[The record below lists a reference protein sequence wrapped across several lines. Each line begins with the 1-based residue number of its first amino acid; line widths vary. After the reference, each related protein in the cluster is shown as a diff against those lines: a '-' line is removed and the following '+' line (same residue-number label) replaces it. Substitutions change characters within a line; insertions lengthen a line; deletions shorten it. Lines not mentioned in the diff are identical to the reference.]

1 MPKGYT
7 LDKHEGKVRETQ
19 FKQRKSKAHTRGVHY
34 IHFGYGD
41 VPLGR
46 VSIFKILV

>member
-1 MPKGYT
+1 MEEYT
-7 LDKHEGKVRETQ
+7 TNSTISITKLAVMIHGDTGDPRGG
-19 FKQRKSKAHTRGVHY
+19 GVHY

-46 VSIFKILV
+46 VSIFQILV